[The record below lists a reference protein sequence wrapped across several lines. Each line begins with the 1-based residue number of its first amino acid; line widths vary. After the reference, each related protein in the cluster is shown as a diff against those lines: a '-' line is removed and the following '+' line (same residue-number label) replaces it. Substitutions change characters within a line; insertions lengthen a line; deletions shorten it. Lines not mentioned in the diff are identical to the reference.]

1 MAEPEPESAPVERM
15 ASPLPP
21 AFGYG
26 DMAGCILFPVVGGA
40 LLLLALAL
48 AGAGTGPD
56 DRDRRHRHR
65 HRHEHNAVD
74 VMFATM
80 MIPHHQGAIDMAEVE
95 IAPGRSPQTLALA
108 AAIKAGQSAEIAQM
122 QQLLSTL

>member
-21 AFGYG
+21 AFGHG
-26 DMAGCILFPVVGGA
+26 
-40 LLLLALAL
+40 
-48 AGAGTGPD
+48 
-56 DRDRRHRHR
+56 
-65 HRHEHNAVD
+65 
-74 VMFATM
+74 
-80 MIPHHQGAIDMAEVE
+80 DMAEVE
-95 IAPGRSPQTLALA
+95 IARGRSPQTLALA